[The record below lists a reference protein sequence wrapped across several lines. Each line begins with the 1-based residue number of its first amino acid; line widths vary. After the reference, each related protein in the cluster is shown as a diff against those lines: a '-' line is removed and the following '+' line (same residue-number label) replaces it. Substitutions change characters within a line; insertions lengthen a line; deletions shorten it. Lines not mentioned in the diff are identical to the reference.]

1 MAIYYLLTVL
11 SVFMETAKNIFS
23 NIYSKDHVKNNRD
36 IYLFNILMYSGSL
49 IVTLILLILRPM
61 PLSGGSVMLAALF
74 ALAIGG
80 MQTTFLLALRHGPL
94 SYVNFLQTS
103 GLVIPALFGVVCLG
117 QSINILQIL
126 ALPILLFSMALVMDL
141 KKEQSSGKWLGS
153 AIGTMICC
161 GAVGVIQS
169 VHQSSAWSKE
179 QNGFLA
185 VSFFFVVLINLISFL
200 VTPKSSEDH
209 EHKEGISLQSV
220 ILPVLS
226 GLFFGVV
233 NALNLF
239 LIGVMPNV
247 IFFPIANGG
256 LLIVTMF
263 AAVWIFHENLN
274 RKQWIGILIGLAAM
288 CMLGM

>member
-1 MAIYYLLTVL
+1 MVIYYILTIF

-23 NIYSKDHVKNNRD
+23 NMYSKDYVRQDRD

-49 IVTLILLILRPM
+49 AVMLILLICQPSS
-61 PLSGGSVMLAALF
+61 LSIGSVVLAALF

-80 MQTTFLLALRHGPL
+80 MQTTFLRALRHGPL

-117 QSINILQIL
+117 QPIKLHQIL
-126 ALPILLFSMALVMDL
+126 ALPILLLSMALVMDL
-141 KKEQSSGKWLGS
+141 KKECSHGKWLSS
-153 AIGTMICC
+153 AIGTMVCC

-169 VHQSSAWSKE
+169 LHQSSEWADE
-179 QNGFLA
+179 QNSFLA
-185 VSFFFVVLINLISFL
+185 ISFVFVILINGLSFFVTSKSPEHEVLIS
-200 VTPKSSEDH
+200 VRSS
-209 EHKEGISLQSV
+209 

-256 LLIVTMF
+256 LLIVTML
-263 AAVWIFHENLN
+263 AAVWIFHESLN
-274 RKQWIGILIGLAAM
+274 RKQWVGIIIGLAAM
-288 CMLGM
+288 CMLGL